1 MRILNYDGLV
11 GFILLTVFS
20 LVIVD
25 SATAIEKA
33 KYTVV
38 EKEDDFELRQY
49 EAQIVA
55 ETYVEGSLKDS
66 GNDGFRRL
74 YAYITGDN
82 KKKQSISMTAPVGQE
97 AGSEKIAM
105 TAPVNQEKKDSQ
117 WRITFFMPAE
127 YTLETL
133 PEPIDDRVK
142 LLEEPGRLMAAVRYS
157 GT

>member
-11 GFILLTVFS
+11 GFILVAVFS
-20 LVIVD
+20 LVIVN
-25 SATAIEKA
+25 SATAVEKA

-82 KKKQSISMTAPVGQE
+82 KKNNLSP
-97 AGSEKIAM
+97 
-105 TAPVNQEKKDSQ
+105 
-117 WRITFFMPAE
+117 
-127 YTLETL
+127 
-133 PEPIDDRVK
+133 
-142 LLEEPGRLMAAVRYS
+142 
-157 GT
+157 

>member
-1 MRILNYDGLV
+1 MKILDYDGLV

-20 LVIVD
+20 LAIVN

-38 EKEDDFELRQY
+38 EKEDAFELRQY

-82 KKKQSISMTAPVGQE
+82 KKKIYLHDRPGWPGSRFGENCHDGACQSGEKGFPMAHYISY
-97 AGSEKIAM
+97 AG
-105 TAPVNQEKKDSQ
+105 
-117 WRITFFMPAE
+117 
-127 YTLETL
+127 
-133 PEPIDDRVK
+133 RVY
-142 LLEEPGRLMAAVRYS
+142 PGNAS